1 MGLIVSMGNRKTRVT
16 SVGILL
22 TVLEYLWAFFVIMNG
37 NTVYHANANVD
48 FHLLEIALG
57 LTGVLLAVNIA
68 FMRIRAT
75 KMNLLVAML
84 MMLYTTIYL
93 SVRQASM
100 TASLFINL
108 FVIGA
113 PLAYLLFAELHRQ
126 GRLFRLLYRIVDILC
141 IMAVVSLYFWIF
153 GELLGLIQRNGYV
166 ELNWGTAGS
175 VEGYYGV
182 HFAFQLDTTFFPD
195 LFIFRNSGI
204 FAEAPMF
211 NLWLSI
217 AISIELFLKEKPS
230 RKRIILLA
238 ITIFTT
244 MSVTGM
250 VFLALSLGLF
260 TMQHYRKL
268 SRKKKILLWSA
279 LLVVVPLVVGFL
291 AKSLL
296 LKTETQS
303 YDMRLSDYVGG
314 IKLWM
319 DYPVFGCGYGNLAM
333 LLPYIYSPDGV
344 IGFSNSVTAVL
355 GTGGM
360 WMAVLFYVPLL
371 GVLFPQLTG
380 SKKISCLGVCYLYIF
395 CTTAFF
401 ARYIAIVML
410 ALELALM
417 TGSGRKINKPTPV
430 E

>member
-68 FMRIRAT
+68 FMRMRAT

-93 SVRQASM
+93 SVRQTSM
-100 TASLFINL
+100 TASLFIKL

-113 PLAYLLFAELHRQ
+113 PLAYLLFAELYRQ

-230 RKRIILLA
+230 RNRIILLA

-250 VFLALSLGLF
+250 MFLALSLGLF
-260 TMQHYRKL
+260 TMQHYREL

-291 AKSLL
+291 AKILL

-319 DYPVFGCGYGNLAM
+319 DYPVFGCGYGNLAL

-344 IGFSNSVTAVL
+344 IGFSNSITAVL

-417 TGSGRKINKPTPV
+417 TGSGRKIKEPTPV